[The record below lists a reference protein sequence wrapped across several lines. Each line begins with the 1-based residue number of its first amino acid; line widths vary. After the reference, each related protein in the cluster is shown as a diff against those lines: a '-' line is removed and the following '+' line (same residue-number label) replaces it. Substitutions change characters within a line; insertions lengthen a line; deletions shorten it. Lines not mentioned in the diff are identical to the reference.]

1 MLLKLSV
8 LYKFMLLTVSALSLF
23 ELAVKRN
30 NGVQSRKSQLA
41 LQLAKCWTGASL
53 MVQSQGFGSAQSL
66 HGMWQCQLL
75 QIVPSSNLDGPT
87 SGPLGL

>member
-41 LQLAKCWTGASL
+41 LQLAKCWTG
-53 MVQSQGFGSAQSL
+53 SAQSL